1 MEWLGL
7 RFFTAVPDGA
17 QILLD
22 CSHDPL
28 LVVLSYLLAC
38 VAGYATLSFAERAG
52 HAERVEA
59 RRNWCSV
66 GALSLGGGVWGMH
79 FIAMLAFQAP
89 VAVRYDPP
97 TTVLSL
103 LVVLLAALLA
113 MPGLAESS
121 PSLRQRLQ
129 AALCIGLG
137 IALMHYSGMAAIR
150 SEAQLY
156 YHPGLFALSVL
167 IAIVAS
173 LAALQLSLF
182 FRGREG
188 LLHQL
193 LRIAASLVMGGA
205 IVAMHFTG
213 MWALEMVVPL
223 GTPLQLQSPA
233 NAMQLSLSIAL
244 IALLVIGG
252 GLGAAWA
259 DRKLQRKE
267 HDLLRVN
274 SLLDQ
279 LNQARASLQQAAHYD
294 PLTNLLNRR
303 SFNEV
308 FADKLRGHAQQGQ
321 ALALL
326 FLDVDHFKRI
336 NDSLGHDAGD
346 QLLKEV
352 AERIRTTL
360 RDEDVVARLGGDE
373 FCVLAGLNKIEEV
386 RSLAKRIM
394 ASMKKPIT
402 IARRQMVMTTSV
414 GIAIYP
420 RDGETCEELLKH
432 ADLALYQSK
441 GSGRNAVHFFSEHL
455 RNKASMELELEEELR
470 EALKK
475 DHGLLLHYQP
485 ILDLG
490 SGRIGKLEA
499 LVRWQHPRLG
509 LLSPD
514 RFIGIAEANGFIGE
528 LDAWVLRRACQDLRQ
543 LSQKH
548 AYHELRV
555 AVNCSALNL
564 SHDDL
569 PDEVARAIQSSGLR
583 AQRLEL
589 EVTENAL
596 MSNVNQALSL
606 LQRIRELG
614 VGISIDDFG
623 TGYSSLAYLKR
634 LPLDTLKID
643 RSFMLDLPA
652 VNADRQIVQAIVGMA
667 HTLNLQVVAEGVE
680 NAEQLGFLR
689 ELGCD
694 FIQGYLLS
702 RPLALE
708 ALAQFLADFESGLA
722 GTEVLPAEDRPGK
735 IDFLKSI

>member
-1 MEWLGL
+1 MDWLGL
-7 RFFTAVPDGA
+7 RFLTTEPDGA

-22 CSHDPL
+22 CSHAPE
-28 LVVLSYLLAC
+28 LVVLAYLLAC

-52 HAERVEA
+52 HADRAEA
-59 RRNWCSV
+59 RRNWCAV

-79 FIAMLAFQAP
+79 FVAMLAFQAP
-89 VAVRYDPP
+89 VAVRYDLP
-97 TTVLSL
+97 TTVFSL
-103 LVVLLAALLA
+103 LIVLLAALLA
-113 MPGLAESS
+113 MPGLAQDR
-121 PSLRQRLQ
+121 PTLRQRLQ
-129 AALCIGLG
+129 AALCIGVG
-137 IALMHYSGMAAIR
+137 IGLMHYSGMAAMR

-156 YHPGLFALSVL
+156 YRPGLFALSLV
-167 IAIVAS
+167 IAVVAS

-188 LLHQL
+188 FLHQL
-193 LRIAASLVMGGA
+193 LRIIASLVMGGA
-205 IVAMHFTG
+205 IVSMHFTG

-233 NAMQLSLSIAL
+233 NALQLGLSIAL
-244 IALLVIGG
+244 IALLAIGG

-274 SLLDQ
+274 SLLSQ

-308 FADKLRGHAQQGQ
+308 FAEKLRSHAQQGQ
-321 ALALL
+321 ALALM
-326 FLDVDHFKRI
+326 FLDIDHFKRI

-352 AERIRTTL
+352 AERIRHTL
-360 RDEDVVARLGGDE
+360 RDQDVVARFGGDE
-373 FCVLAGLNKIEEV
+373 FCILVSLSRIEEA
-386 RSLAKRIM
+386 RALARRIM
-394 ASMKKPIT
+394 ARMKKPIT
-402 IARRQMVMTTSV
+402 LARRHMVMTTSV

-470 EALKK
+470 QALKK
-475 DHGLLLHYQP
+475 DRGLLLHYQP

-509 LLSPD
+509 LLSPN

-543 LSQKH
+543 LTARH
-548 AYHELRV
+548 AHPDLRV

-569 PDEVARAIQSSGLR
+569 PDEVARALKASGLR

-596 MSNVNQALSL
+596 MSNVNQALTL
-606 LQRIRELG
+606 LQRIRDLG

-634 LPLDTLKID
+634 LPLDTLKVD
-643 RSFMLDLPA
+643 RSFMLELPGA
-652 VNADRQIVQAIVGMA
+652 NADRQIVQAIVGMA

-680 NAEQLGFLR
+680 NAEQLAFLR
-689 ELGCD
+689 QLGCD
-694 FIQGYLLS
+694 YIQGYLLS
-702 RPLALE
+702 KPLPLE
-708 ALAQFLADFESGLA
+708 SLAQFLADFEAGQA
-722 GTEVLPAEDRPGK
+722 GTEVLPAEERAQK
-735 IDFLKSI
+735 IDLLKSI

>member
-1 MEWLGL
+1 MDWLGL
-7 RFFTAVPDGA
+7 RFFTAVPEGA

-22 CSHDPL
+22 CSHVPG
-28 LVVLSYLLAC
+28 LVVLSYVVAC
-38 VAGYATLSFAERAG
+38 LAGYATLSFAERAG
-52 HAERVEA
+52 HADRFEA
-59 RRNWCSV
+59 RRNWCAV
-66 GALSLGGGVWGMH
+66 GALSLGGGVWSMH
-79 FIAMLAFQAP
+79 FIAMLSFQAP
-89 VAVRYDPP
+89 VAVSYDIP
-97 TTVLSL
+97 TTIFSL

-113 MPGLAESS
+113 MPGLAKSH
-121 PSLRQRLQ
+121 PTLRQRLL

-156 YHPGLFALSVL
+156 YRPELFALSVV

-182 FRGREG
+182 FRGRDG

-205 IVAMHFTG
+205 IVSMHFTG

-223 GTPLQLQSPA
+223 GTPLQLQSTG
-233 NAMQLSLSIAL
+233 NTLQLGLSIGL
-244 IALLVIGG
+244 IALFAIGG

-259 DRKLQRKE
+259 DRKLQHKE
-267 HDLLRVN
+267 RDLLRVN
-274 SLLDQ
+274 SLLNQ

-308 FADKLRGHAQQGQ
+308 FAEKLRSHAQLGQ
-321 ALALL
+321 AMALM
-326 FLDVDHFKRI
+326 FLDIDHFKRI

-352 AERIRTTL
+352 AERIRGTL
-360 RDEDVVARLGGDE
+360 RDQDVVARFGGDE
-373 FCVLAGLNKIEEV
+373 FCILVSLNRIEEA
-386 RSLAKRIM
+386 RNLARRIM
-394 ASMKKPIT
+394 ARMKKPIT
-402 IARRQMVMTTSV
+402 LARRHMVMTTSV

-470 EALKK
+470 QALKK
-475 DHGLLLHYQP
+475 DRGLLLHYQP
-485 ILDLG
+485 ILDLD
-490 SGRIGKLEA
+490 SGHIGKVEA

-528 LDAWVLRRACQDLRQ
+528 LDAWVLRRACQDMRQ
-543 LSQKH
+543 LSSKYAH
-548 AYHELRV
+548 HELRV
-555 AVNCSALNL
+555 TVNCSALNL

-569 PDEVARAIQSSGLR
+569 PDEVAQALKNSGLR

-606 LQRIRELG
+606 LQRIRDLG
-614 VGISIDDFG
+614 VSISIDDFG

-634 LPLDTLKID
+634 LPLDTLKVD
-643 RSFMLDLPA
+643 RSFMLELPEA
-652 VNADRQIVQAIVGMA
+652 NADRQIVQAIVGMA
-667 HTLNLQVVAEGVE
+667 HTLNLKVVAEGVE
-680 NAEQLGFLR
+680 NAAQLAFLR
-689 ELGCD
+689 ELNCD

-702 RPLALE
+702 KPIALE
-708 ALAQFLADFESGLA
+708 ELAQFLTDFEA
-722 GTEVLPAEDRPGK
+722 GHAGSEVLPAEHRPAK